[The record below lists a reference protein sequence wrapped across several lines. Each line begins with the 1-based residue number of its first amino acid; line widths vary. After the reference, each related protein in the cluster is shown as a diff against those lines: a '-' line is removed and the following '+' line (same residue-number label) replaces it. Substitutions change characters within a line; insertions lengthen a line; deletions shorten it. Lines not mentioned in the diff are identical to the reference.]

1 MNIVKPTVNAY
12 FTEDFCG
19 GILLAEY
26 AGRIQ
31 DQTQSQSAPGTAIPY
46 ILEQIES
53 GNLDILKHCPLY
65 IYGKYTDFS
74 NVIKNVYCLN
84 SVVHKHVFNA
94 EAKDDKHTY
103 IYATIFD
110 LFKFDRV
117 LAIGLI
123 MNNNAE
129 AVNDILAPHGVQLFK
144 CDKHDVNAFWHI
156 HAITQYST
164 AMEFAIDDTII
175 CAIEQI
181 SKVEYKDGLKFCIP
195 YWIKHDIF
203 NNVFRGFLKDY
214 KTKLKEL
221 YDEEPDISVRHKLM
235 LDIICDTY
243 NSLTDS
249 PYNIDNR
256 KALVFIHN
264 CIDAERV
271 YMNCFKVF
279 NDATPR
285 MAKDFLN
292 NMVKADLFFTGR
304 LKDLTNNCIYQC
316 DDVIDDD
323 YSSNMEI
330 IRKAATEHIDCIKNS
345 RNDTDES
352 KE

>member
-1 MNIVKPTVNAY
+1 MNIVKPSVNAY

-65 IYGKYTDFS
+65 IYGEYDDFS
-74 NVIKNVYCLN
+74 NTIINLYRLN
-84 SVVHKHVFNA
+84 SVVYKHVFN
-94 EAKDDKHTY
+94 EIKNDTD
-103 IYATIFD
+103 IYLYTTIFD

-117 LAIGLI
+117 LAIDLI

-129 AVNDILAPHGVQLFK
+129 AVNERLAPHGVQLFK

-164 AMEFAIDDTII
+164 AMEFAIDDTITWS
-175 CAIEQI
+175 IEQI

-221 YDEEPDISVRHKLM
+221 YDEEPDISVRQKLM

-249 PYNIDNR
+249 SYNIDNR

-345 RNDTDES
+345 RNDTGES